1 MNNTTENR
9 EAKVTNKFNSK
20 EPDQRKENLL
30 SKLKK
35 ILERSRKR
43 IFKD

>member
-1 MNNTTENR
+1 MNQTTENR
-9 EAKVTNKFNSK
+9 EAKVTNKFNSDDK
-20 EPDQRKENLL
+20 TKQKENLL

-35 ILERSRKR
+35 ILERSKQK